1 MQQQISIH
9 NATINAFASFEFGQA
24 VVVTNAAVHAPLP
37 TQHAVSKCSDPGKSG
52 GGSLARWRGTELLR
66 GRRSMTRSSMVGL
79 GVTVDPGRSYPMPA
93 VVAMPPA
100 LWATWVLGQPLC
112 G

>member
-1 MQQQISIH
+1 MQQQIHIH

-24 VVVTNAAVHAPLP
+24 VVVTNAAAHATLP
-37 TQHAVSKCSDPGKSG
+37 TQHAVLKCSDPEKSG
-52 GGSLARWRGTELLR
+52 SGSLGRWRGTEMLR
-66 GRRSMTRSSMVGL
+66 GRRSTTGRSKVGQV
-79 GVTVDPGRSYPMPA
+79 VTVDPGREYPMPA